1 MCLLNFVREPVFC
14 NLLDVVMVRP
24 NFLCQ
29 FVVYSDSQANFLRPI
44 FVREPIFCKLLDVVM
59 VRTNFLCRFVGCGDG

>member
-1 MCLLNFVREPVFC
+1 
-14 NLLDVVMVRP
+14 MVRT

-29 FVVYSDSQANFLRPI
+29 IVVCGDSQANFLRPV
-44 FVREPIFCKLLDVVM
+44 FVREPIFCKLLDVVI